1 MSGNKVRCYN
11 EIDAVGECVTADG
24 VKTRVHAC
32 VPMVSYD
39 IILLLHY
46 RYVIIITVTS
56 SQKGRPYG
64 SGLPCGA
71 FTTEKEGHPKVM
83 RLKLSAQW
91 FLLQPSVPKSSC
103 M

>member
-24 VKTRVHAC
+24 SKTRVHAC

-39 IILLLHY
+39 TSY
-46 RYVIIITVTS
+46 YIIIAITS

-91 FLLQPSVPKSSC
+91 FLLRPSVPKSSC
-103 M
+103 V